1 MNSIRQFLLVVIM
14 LGCYGCGQAVM
25 AAKIRVLDTAFQDRL
40 EIITK
45 HLSDGTQGSSYD
57 AEIRVNG
64 GRPPLQWKIREGALP
79 EGLSL
84 DSSSG
89 RISGVPQREGSYRFA
104 IEVRDS
110 SQTARGL
117 ILSTYEIRIGE

>member
-1 MNSIRQFLLVVIM
+1 MRQLLLVVMM

-45 HLSDGTQGSSYD
+45 RLPDGAQDVLYD
-57 AEIRVNG
+57 ADIKANG
-64 GRPPLQWKIREGALP
+64 GKPPLQWKIRDGTLP
-79 EGLSL
+79 ERLSL

-89 RISGVPQREGSYRFA
+89 RISGVPGRSGIYKFT
-104 IEVRDS
+104 IELKDS
-110 SQTARGL
+110 SETARGV

>member
-1 MNSIRQFLLVVIM
+1 MNSIRQFLLVVMM

-25 AAKIRVLDTAFQDRL
+25 AAKIRTLDTAFQDRL

-45 HLSDGTQGSSYD
+45 RLSDGTQGVSYG
-57 AEIRVNG
+57 AEIKANG
-64 GRPPLQWKIREGALP
+64 GKPPLQWKVREGALP

-89 RISGVPQREGSYRFA
+89 RISGVPQRGGSYQFT
-104 IEVRDS
+104 IEVKDS
-110 SQTARGL
+110 SNTARGV
-117 ILSTYEIRIGE
+117 ILSTYQIQVGG